1 MLHYINLA
9 KDQLKSLK
17 GQIEYCQDCIKNNQL
32 ESWEIKE
39 YQAVIEDAKSKIP
52 ELESRIEWME
62 SEL

>member
-17 GQIEYCQDCIKNNQL
+17 GTIEYCQTSIDSDL
-32 ESWEIKE
+32 EKWEEKE
-39 YQAVIEDAKSKIP
+39 YTAVMEDAKSKIP
-52 ELESRIEWME
+52 ELESRIQWME